1 MAGIIRNK
9 IKLIKIP
16 YYNYE
21 KLNWEFFKGDDGNED
36 NHYKWLSSLAS
47 G

>member
-1 MAGIIRNK
+1 MARIIRNK
-9 IKLIKIP
+9 IRLIKIP
-16 YYNYE
+16 YYNYKI
-21 KLNWEFFKGDDGNED
+21 KLGIFKGDDGNED

>member
-9 IKLIKIP
+9 IKLIEIP

-21 KLNWEFFKGDDGNED
+21 KLNWEFLKEMMEMKIIIING
-36 NHYKWLSSLAS
+36 YPL
-47 G
+47 